1 MITFQ
6 RKRRKKVQESQE
18 LCCKSGNPVAAHRLD
33 CACVCPKKGE
43 VESLET
49 SHRTGSYSSLPLLDM
64 AMETNNV
71 GSSTVLTVEKP
82 NGHHPMEP

>member
-1 MITFQ
+1 MGLKMITFQ

-43 VESLET
+43 VET
-49 SHRTGSYSSLPLLDM
+49 SHRTVFLF
-64 AMETNNV
+64 
-71 GSSTVLTVEKP
+71 
-82 NGHHPMEP
+82 

>member
-1 MITFQ
+1 MGLKMITFQ

-43 VESLET
+43 VET

-64 AMETNNV
+64 AMVFIFFFLFFKVN
-71 GSSTVLTVEKP
+71 K
-82 NGHHPMEP
+82 